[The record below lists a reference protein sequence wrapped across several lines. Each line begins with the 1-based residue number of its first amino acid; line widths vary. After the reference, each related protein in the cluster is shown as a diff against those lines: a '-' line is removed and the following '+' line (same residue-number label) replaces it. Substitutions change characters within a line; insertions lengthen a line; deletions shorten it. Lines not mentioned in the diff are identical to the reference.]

1 MSDSVN
7 TLWLLLLPVAAGFGY
22 YSAIR
27 SRKKQSHEN
36 RQDRLRNSY
45 LSSLN
50 YIVNERPDKAV
61 DLFVNNIEVDTE
73 TIETHLAI
81 GKLFRRRG
89 EIDRAIRV
97 HQNIVA
103 QTQLDKRL
111 RYQALFALAK
121 DYLNAGVLDRAEDL
135 FLELVKADYE
145 SHDCVHSLLYIY
157 QQEKAWQQAVNVA
170 EQHSALLS
178 DDGKVSLAHY
188 YCQLA
193 QTDQQKG
200 QQEQAFKKL
209 RRALYFHPNCIRAS
223 LSLVDLLIY
232 REQYSAAWRQLQ
244 KVKEKHPEWITE
256 VLPRLQTVYIAMGR
270 SDLLIT
276 YLQDIVVSHPQAP
289 VLNVLLELIQQY
301 HGDQA
306 ALSYARSQV
315 ERQPGQNA
323 ILNFVHLK
331 VSVMTQPS
339 EDWSILKQALQS
351 LYQTKDQFRC
361 VHCGFKLSTLHWQCP
376 SCHHWETV
384 KHMFVNLKR

>member
-1 MSDSVN
+1 MN
-7 TLWLLLLPVAAGFGY
+7 ALWLLFLPVAAGFGY
-22 YSAIR
+22 FSAIR
-27 SRKKQSHEN
+27 SRNNKTQED

-61 DLFVNNIEVDTE
+61 DLFVNNIEVDSE

-89 EIDRAIRV
+89 ELDRAIRV

-111 RYQALFALAK
+111 RCQALYALAK

-135 FLELVKADYE
+135 FLELVKSDYE
-145 SHDCVHSLLYIY
+145 SQDCVHSLLYIY
-157 QQEKAWQQAVNVA
+157 QQEKAWQQAVTLG
-170 EQHSALLS
+170 ERYISLLAHE
-178 DDGKVSLAHY
+178 GKVSLAHY

-193 QTDQQKG
+193 QIDQEQN

-209 RRALYFHPNCIRAS
+209 RRALYFHPQCIRAS
-223 LSLVDLLIY
+223 LSLTDLLIV

-244 KVKEKHPEWITE
+244 KIKDKQPEWLTE
-256 VLPRLQTVYIAMGR
+256 ILPRLHTVYMAMGR
-270 SDLLIT
+270 RDLLIQ
-276 YLQDIVVSHPQAP
+276 YLQAILKQYPHVP
-289 VLNVLLELIQQY
+289 VLDALLELIRQH

-306 ALSYARSQV
+306 ALSYARNQLQ
-315 ERQPGQNA
+315 RQPGQNA

-331 VSVMTQPS
+331 LSVITEPA
-339 EDWSILKQALQS
+339 EDWSILQQALQS
-351 LYQTKDQFRC
+351 LYQNKDQFRC
-361 VHCGFKLSTLHWQCP
+361 VQCGFKLSVLHWQCP

-384 KHMFVNLKR
+384 KPTCLLT